1 MIELIVLFSVIALL
15 AVGLVYVPVM
25 IIKPADI
32 ENADVDLADKKNQN
46 TDLFRDKK
54 RELELDKEV
63 GLISEGEYAE
73 CLKDLERSLLAD
85 IPEQIDGTSSNNL
98 KKYQMLLIL
107 LLIPLFSFSYY
118 FFTSPYQSALSWIE
132 LRNSFSE
139 SIEGIASGNSTI
151 QNELD
156 NVSMADFIRLM
167 QADMQQKNPTAEQ
180 AAMGWYLL
188 GVSYLKVKNFD
199 SALYALK
206 RADEAEPEN
215 EDVIFS
221 YAQALIFKNNGQH
234 TQDSANILNQ
244 LLGKNPN
251 HQGALML
258 SGVTSYNGN
267 DYVGAINSWQ
277 RLLDLRQKQNTE
289 TGNTNSGMQGQ
300 DLLLASIATAKKKLI
315 EGNEAENTTNNSKEK
330 INKPVLKI
338 KIQLIKNLRKQIK
351 PGSSM
356 FVFAKAFEG
365 PGMPLAVVRYPDI
378 KLPMN
383 VQFDDSFAMTPK
395 LKLSDFNKVVVTA
408 RITQQG
414 KAQLSPG
421 DLEGVSDVIE
431 LKPGMNKVYVT
442 IDRLIE

>member
-15 AVGLVYVPVM
+15 AVGLVFVPVM
-25 IIKPADI
+25 NIKPADI
-32 ENADVDLADKKNQN
+32 ENADADSADKKNQN
-46 TDLFRDKK
+46 TELFRDKK

-85 IPEQIDGTSSNNL
+85 IPEQTDGTSNNNL
-98 KKYQMLLIL
+98 KKYQLLLII

-139 SIEGIASGNSTI
+139 SIEGIASGENTL

-156 NVSMADFIRLM
+156 DVSMADFIRLM
-167 QADMQQKNPTAEQ
+167 QADLQQKNPTGEQ

-206 RADEAEPEN
+206 RADEAEPGKE
-215 EDVIFS
+215 EVIFS
-221 YAQALIFKNNGQH
+221 YAQALIFRNNGRHTQESASILSQLLKNNP
-234 TQDSANILNQ
+234 D
-244 LLGKNPN
+244 

-267 DYVGAINSWQ
+267 DYAGAISAWQ
-277 RLLDLRQKQNTE
+277 RLLDSRQKQWKK
-289 TGNTNSGMQGQ
+289 TGNVNDELKGQ
-300 DLLLASIATAKKKLI
+300 DVLLASIATAKKKLMESTDI
-315 EGNEAENTTNNSKEK
+315 ITSDDKSNEKN
-330 INKPVLKI
+330 NKPVLKI
-338 KIQLIKNLRKQIK
+338 NVQIDKNLQKKIRA
-351 PGSSM
+351 GSSL

-365 PGMPLAVVRYPDI
+365 PGMPLAVVRNAAFKFPVSI
-378 KLPMN
+378 
-383 VQFDDSFAMTPK
+383 QFDDSSAMTPK

-408 RITQQG
+408 RVTHQG
-414 KAQLSPG
+414 KAQLSSG
-421 DLEGVSDVIE
+421 DMEGVSSVIE
-431 LKPGMNKVYVT
+431 LEPGVMNVNVT
-442 IDRLIE
+442 INRLIE